1 MIAVFIHYHAR
12 LELNTNYLLSVY
24 KASIFI
30 KAEDPAH
37 SFRFKIRAREF
48 VLVRLFLSGRET
60 SLS

>member
-30 KAEDPAH
+30 KAEDLAH
-37 SFRFKIRAREF
+37 SFRFKIHARVF
-48 VLVRLFLSGRET
+48 VLLRLFLPGLET
-60 SLS
+60 